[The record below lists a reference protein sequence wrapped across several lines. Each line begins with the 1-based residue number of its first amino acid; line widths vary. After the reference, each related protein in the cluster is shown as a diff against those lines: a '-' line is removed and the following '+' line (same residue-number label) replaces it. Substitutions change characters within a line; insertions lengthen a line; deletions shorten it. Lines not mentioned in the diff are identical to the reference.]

1 MPAPRLGPEYD
12 TLRNRGTPIMSM
24 IYIGFVKR
32 NDDAQRMG
40 RLSVWIPEMGGDPKQ
55 ESSWVVVSY
64 ASPFA
69 GATSYT
75 GINSSSKTMD
85 GSQTSYGFWGVP
97 PHLDNEVGVFF
108 ANGDLARGYWFCCT
122 FQTNMNHMVPGVATN
137 TTTDP
142 AGQSQAGPVVE
153 YNKAN
158 VVNTKTPA
166 RPRFMPLS
174 DGLNSQGLVSD
185 NERGSSTTSARRE
198 APSQVFGLISPRS
211 NSIHIDDNVGNEFI
225 RLRTR
230 SGTQIIVDETT
241 GFVYIVSKLGNAWME
256 VSDAGVDVYSANC
269 VSIRAQQDFNVRA
282 DRNIIFDANQ
292 NIEMRAGQ
300 QITMESGTDINI
312 SADKNLALTVT
323 ANASIHSQNDLKLKA
338 DANIRLES
346 GADTS
351 LKATGNQDRDGA
363 SINDNAGLS
372 PPASVTDAV
381 VPQGKVISDVTQG
394 FSNGGSGTA
403 VWKAGG
409 GTVNTIVSR
418 MPEHEPWSGHPNSA
432 VPPPPTNAGAIPPNP
447 GNLGGAPNSANNPS
461 NLSNDGCSFGVS
473 GTKPIS
479 TEAYTAITNASS
491 QTGAPAAT
499 MFAIADQESSFNT
512 GAQNPNSSATGL
524 YQMINSTYS
533 GLVNQYG
540 NQYNVAPGSQSDP
553 TSNALMGGQ
562 LIQDNIKTLQNA
574 GISSPTPGQVYIMHF
589 MGNGAG
595 PGFISQA
602 QNNPDAPAASL
613 YPAAAGANKSLFYN
627 SDGSSKTMGQV
638 YGNLTSSIDNKANA
652 YASQYGLPAPCQR
665 GTGTSPAGTATTTSS
680 ALQNSVG
687 NIYGNGQCVAL
698 VQSVTGVGNTSTW
711 SQGDNV
717 QQAVQSGS
725 APPIGT
731 GIATFGPN
739 GTYTNSVD
747 GTSHAAVVA
756 GYPMDSN
763 GNVTGITVLE
773 QYAGQPGRLKTY
785 SFNNG
790 SGAVLNNASN
800 YSVINTPTRMSSN

>member
-1 MPAPRLGPEYD
+1 MPLTHLGSEYNP
-12 TLRNRGTPIMSM
+12 LHNRSTAVMAL

-40 RLSVWIPEMGGDPKQ
+40 RLSVWVPEMGGDPKQ
-55 ESSWVVVSY
+55 ESSWIVCSY

-75 GINSSSKTMD
+75 GINSTSQTMD
-85 GSQTSYGFWGVP
+85 GSQTSYGFWCIP
-97 PHLDNEVGVFF
+97 PHLENEVAVFF
-108 ANGDLARGYWFCCT
+108 ANGDLARGYWFACT
-122 FQTNMNHMVPGVATN
+122 IQQNMNHMIPGVATN

-142 AGQSQAGPVVE
+142 AGQSQTGPVVE

-158 VVNTKTPA
+158 VKNVQTPP
-166 RPRFMPLS
+166 RPRFTPLS

-185 NERGSSTTSARRE
+185 NERGSSSTSARRE

-211 NSIHIDDNVGNEFI
+211 NSVHIDDQVGNEFI

-230 SGTQIIVDETT
+230 SGTQVMIDETT
-241 GFVYIVSKLGNAWME
+241 GFVYINSKLGNAWLE
-256 VSDAGVDVYSANC
+256 VSDAGVDIYSANC

-282 DRNIIFDANQ
+282 DRSIIFDANQ
-292 NIEMRAGQ
+292 NIELRAGQ
-300 QITMESGTDINI
+300 QITMESGTDLNI
-312 SADKNLALTVT
+312 SADRNLAITVT

-346 GADTS
+346 VKDTS

-372 PPASVTDAV
+372 PSASVTDAV

-394 FSNGGSGTA
+394 FASGGSGTA
-403 VWKAGG
+403 AWKAGG

-418 MPEHEPWSGHPNSA
+418 MPEHEPWSGHPNSQ
-432 VPPPPTNAGAIPPNP
+432 VPPPPTNAGAIPANP
-447 GNLGGAPNSANNPS
+447 GNPSPGNPANLN
-461 NLSNDGCSFGVS
+461 NDGCSFGVA

-479 TEAYTAITNASS
+479 TDAFNAISNASS

-512 GAQNPNSSATGL
+512 SAQNPNSSATGL
-524 YQMINSTYS
+524 YQIINSTYS
-533 GLVNQYG
+533 GLVTQYG
-540 NQYNVAPGSQSDP
+540 NQYNVAPGSQGDP

-574 GISSPTPGQVYIMHF
+574 GISNPTPGQVYIMHF

-595 PGFISQA
+595 PGFIQQA
-602 QNNPDAPAASL
+602 QSNPDAPAASL
-613 YPAAAGANKSLFYN
+613 YPAAAGSNKSLFYN
-627 SDGSSKTMGQV
+627 PDGSSKTMGQV
-638 YGNLTSSIDNKANA
+638 YGNLTGSIDAKANA

-665 GTGTSPAGTATTTSS
+665 GNGQSGGSNGPAAPATTTSS

-687 NIYGNGQCVAL
+687 KVYGNGQCVAL

-717 QQAVQSGS
+717 QQAVQSGN
-725 APPIGT
+725 APPIGSA
-731 GIATFGPN
+731 IATFGPN
-739 GTYTNSVD
+739 GTYTNSLD

-763 GNVTGITVLE
+763 GNTTGITVLE
-773 QYAGQPGRLKTY
+773 QYAGQPARLKTY

-790 SGAVLNNASN
+790 SGAVLNNGSN
-800 YSVINTPTRMSSN
+800 YSVINVPTNVASN